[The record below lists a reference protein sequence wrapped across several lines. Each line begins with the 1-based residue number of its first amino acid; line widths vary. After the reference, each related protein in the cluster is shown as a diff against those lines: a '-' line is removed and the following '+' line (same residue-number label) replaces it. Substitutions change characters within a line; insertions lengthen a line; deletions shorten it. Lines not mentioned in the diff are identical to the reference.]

1 MNFTE
6 FEDKFTKPLYFSV
19 ISALILSAIALVR
32 VNIVRR
38 ASIFWFLLNTGITF
52 FNKGSNQPIS
62 ESVTRFSAYKLSVP
76 HFAIWQIT
84 KVLLFGAF
92 FVNVLFGFAAIYLI
106 DGNNLGLENLPTLFT
121 LPFVTP
127 PTDTSYAFDN
137 VVPMIP
143 ALIILIP
150 SILGAIGLRLVL
162 YVGLHSI
169 IKVVTSYIQDSS
181 EGKPRYLKYVST
193 IEAIIGIGILWVGFN
208 MFFTDQIDYNTR
220 YAIGGTLVVGFALI
234 VFSFLDKIR
243 SKVLLIQ

>member
-1 MNFTE
+1 LYNKPKEETAPPPDAGKYIRIGVVVAIGLVIFAIVANQGVTLSMNFSE
-6 FEDKFTKPLYFSV
+6 FEEKFTKPLYYSV
-19 ISALILSAIALVR
+19 ISALILSAVALVR

-62 ESVTRFSAYKLSVP
+62 ESVTRFSDYKLSVP
-76 HFAIWQIT
+76 NFAIWQIT

-106 DGNNLGLENLPTLFT
+106 DGNSLGLETLPTLFT

-127 PTDTSYAFDN
+127 PTSTSYAFDN

-150 SILGAIGLRLVL
+150 PILG
-162 YVGLHSI
+162 
-169 IKVVTSYIQDSS
+169 
-181 EGKPRYLKYVST
+181 
-193 IEAIIGIGILWVGFN
+193 
-208 MFFTDQIDYNTR
+208 
-220 YAIGGTLVVGFALI
+220 TLF
-234 VFSFLDKIR
+234 KR
-243 SKVLLIQ
+243 